1 MSIYINVSAYKLPSS
16 LDIWDIHLFDVLNWD
31 VANLPIPHW
40 KMGSVFDFRT
50 DLSLPSLFRDPS
62 WCFGG
67 ISIQLFL
74 KSKSFS
80 EQKKRVTVDTMTIKA
95 IRADYVYLVW
105 KDS

>member
-1 MSIYINVSAYKLPSS
+1 M
-16 LDIWDIHLFDVLNWD
+16 FDVLNWD

-67 ISIQLFL
+67 ISTLLEIKKF
-74 KSKSFS
+74 FGT
-80 EQKKRVTVDTMTIKA
+80 KKRVTVDTMTIKA